1 MNFFYHACHIL
12 WFKNNDNCLKIL
24 RTFKRNKSRER
35 KRDKRTTVLSLTVMH
50 IQQQQ
55 QLVTCT
61 QQIISTKSVQSPPS
75 ALNMTLPTF
84 AAERRCACSK
94 APIEARN
101 YRLVSPVVVCSAAN
115 PTVDVADVD
124 QWDGR
129 KDARPLYRPCIR
141 VATHPGFVPGTP
153 DVPYF
158 KACSLL
164 STSSGNTAVQSW
176 GHCNWYIG
184 AIFYCKVTNLPCPAA
199 YI

>member
-1 MNFFYHACHIL
+1 
-12 WFKNNDNCLKIL
+12 L

-55 QLVTCT
+55 QEQLVTCT

-75 ALNMTLPTF
+75 VLNMTLPAF
-84 AAERRCACSK
+84 AAERRPACSK

-101 YRLVSPVVVCSAAN
+101 YRSVSPVVVCSAAN
-115 PTVDVADVD
+115 PTADVAAVD

-141 VATHPGFVPGTP
+141 VATHPGFPGMSRICTWNARCP
-153 DVPYF
+153 
-158 KACSLL
+158 
-164 STSSGNTAVQSW
+164 
-176 GHCNWYIG
+176 
-184 AIFYCKVTNLPCPAA
+184 IFQGMLVTKHKQR
-199 YI
+199 